1 MRVWF
6 IVLLAVVSLQ
16 ARSSA
21 GDSFAVRQDP
31 QSEEEIPDVQ
41 CGRVLVRGSDQ
52 LTQSE
57 LCRLLDQ
64 ACQNPSDSTERDS
77 ATARVIDEYHRRGF
91 LAVDLV
97 WNDVDKG
104 SGISA
109 PVALL
114 TVAEGPVYSVHRL
127 EMHGNRNTRD
137 KVIRRRV
144 PLQEGNTFDEDLL
157 ELSIKRVNLLGI
169 FDEFTREDVS
179 VKVNRKEP
187 YVDLVFHLRE
197 KE

>member
-1 MRVWF
+1 
-6 IVLLAVVSLQ
+6 
-16 ARSSA
+16 
-21 GDSFAVRQDP
+21 
-31 QSEEEIPDVQ
+31 
-41 CGRVLVRGSDQ
+41 
-52 LTQSE
+52 
-57 LCRLLDQ
+57 
-64 ACQNPSDSTERDS
+64 
-77 ATARVIDEYHRRGF
+77 VIDEYHRRGF
-91 LAVDLV
+91 LGVDLA
-97 WNDVDKG
+97 WNDVEKG
-104 SGISA
+104 TGISA

-114 TVAEGPVYSVHRL
+114 TITEGPVYSVHRL